1 MEKSET
7 YLWKEKISKL
17 LLSFSIPCI
26 ISFLVNAL
34 YNIVDQ
40 IFIGRWVWYLANW
53 ATNIVFPL
61 TMICLWCAFLFWDW
75 AASFLSIKL
84 WEKKNEEGAKWV
96 AIWILM
102 TTIISILFCWI
113 TLTFLPE
120 LLNLFWCTDALRE
133 YATIY
138 WRIIALWI
146 PFFMIWIALNSI
158 IRAEWN
164 PKFAMV
170 SMLVWAIINTA
181 LDPLFIFVF
190 DLWIAWAAYATIISQ
205 FITFWLNIWF
215 IFKLNTIKL
224 KRNLFRFN
232 RWYIKKLAW
241 LWVSSMINQISIVFV
256 IAVTNNLLAKYW
268 AVSKYWSEIP
278 ITVIGIVMKIAM
290 ILNSIIL
297 WISVG
302 SQPIVWYNYWAR
314 KFNRVKEALKLV
326 LISCS
331 IIWVIAFTLFQS
343 IPEYII
349 WIFGAWNELYIEFAC
364 LAFRIYLLFCFWYW
378 IQIPA
383 GIFFQSIW
391 KSRIS
396 AFLSLSRQIILLIPL
411 FFILWHIYW
420 IMWILYAWA
429 SADFISIIIAISF
442 LIRETKSLWR
452 KHKLEQK
459 KEEKEEYKYDFNTT
473 TFELFSTI
481 KSKKLD
487 LLS

>member
-1 MEKSET
+1 MEKSEAF
-7 YLWKEKISKL
+7 LWKEKISKL
-17 LLSFSIPCI
+17 LSSFSIPCI

-40 IFIGRWVWYLANW
+40 IFIGRWIWYLANW

-61 TMICLWCAFLFWDW
+61 TMICLWCALLFWDW

-84 WEKKNEEGAKWV
+84 WEKKNEEAAKWV
-96 AIWILM
+96 ATWILM
-102 TTIISILFCWI
+102 TIIISLIFSWL
-113 TLTFLPE
+113 TLVFLPE
-120 LLNLFWCTDALRE
+120 ILTVFWCTETLRP
-133 YATIY
+133 YATTY
-138 WRIIALWI
+138 GWIITLWI
-146 PFFMIWIALNSI
+146 PFFMVWIALNSI

-164 PKFAMV
+164 PKFAMI
-170 SMLVWAIINTA
+170 SMIIGAVINII

-190 DLWIAWAAYATIISQ
+190 NRWIAWAAYATIISQ

-215 IFKLNTIKL
+215 ILKLKTIKL
-224 KRNLFRFN
+224 TTKLFKPELY
-232 RWYIKKLAW
+232 YIKKTAW
-241 LWVSSMINQISIVFV
+241 LWISSMINQISIVFV
-256 IAVTNNLLAKYW
+256 IAVTNNLLAKYG

-326 LISCS
+326 LTSCS
-331 IIWVIAFTLFQS
+331 IIWLIAFILFQT

-349 WIFGAWNELYIEFAC
+349 SIFGAGNELYIEFAC
-364 LAFRIYLLFCFWYW
+364 LAFRIYLLFCIWYW

-383 GIFFQSIW
+383 WIFFQSIW

-411 FFILWHIYW
+411 FFILWSIFW

-429 SADFISIIIAISF
+429 CADCISIIIAISF
-442 LIRETKSLWR
+442 LVRETKILWKR
-452 KHKLEQK
+452 HKEET
-459 KEEKEEYKYDFNTT
+459 EEKEYLYTCNNTSL
-473 TFELFSTI
+473 ELFATI
-481 KSKKLD
+481 ETDK
-487 LLS
+487 